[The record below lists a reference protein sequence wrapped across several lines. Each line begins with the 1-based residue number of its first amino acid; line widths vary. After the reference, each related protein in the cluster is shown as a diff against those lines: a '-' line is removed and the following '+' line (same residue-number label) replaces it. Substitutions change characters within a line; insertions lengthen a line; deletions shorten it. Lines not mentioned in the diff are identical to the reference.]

1 MSSVLSRHRN
11 FRLDGLDRGLGRLA
25 RSQLAHRKMV
35 GLFWLT
41 VAVVGIAL
49 VGPIAGRLTSSEALP
64 GLPSY
69 QAGLAIMHTYG
80 NGGDNT
86 PIVAVVTLPRPERAN
101 SVAGRAALSATFAGL
116 SSDHSLRVL
125 SYPAVNDPRLISPN
139 GHAALGLVF
148 AGNNPPTSVQL
159 AAWLRAGAPPGVT
172 VAATGINDL
181 QNAPGSGGLGVLGEV
196 VIGAIGALV
205 VLVLVFGSFLAVVPL
220 VVAAVSVL
228 GTFLLLGAITTVTG
242 VSQLVEYLVA
252 LIGLGVAIDYSLLV
266 VTRWREE
273 RDQGRSNDEAVIMA
287 MTTAG
292 RSVLFSGV
300 TVALG
305 LFALI
310 AVPFA
315 FVRSLG
321 YGGLLIPL
329 VTVIAALTLLPVLLS
344 AWGPRLDRR
353 SRRAARRHQRRAGQ
367 PSRAWTSWT
376 KGVIRHRI
384 LAVAAALTVLG
395 VLLGVAFGL
404 RVGEVR
410 PTSLA
415 RSGPAELGLVALQHA
430 GFPVGVL
437 SPIEVLVPDR
447 TDPTVLAAQLG
458 TIHGVDTAIAP
469 TGTAWRRSGTAIV
482 DVLPSAPT
490 SSTTDD
496 AAVSAVRATV
506 ARLASGAQVAGN
518 GPEEVDLVH
527 AFYSRFPFIVAL
539 VALLSLLALARA
551 FRSVVLPIKAVLL
564 NVLSVGA
571 AYGALVL
578 IWQHG
583 YGSRAIWGIPA
594 TGVVVDFVPLMVFAF
609 LFGLSMDY
617 EVFILSRIK
626 EARDAGKSTDDA
638 IVDGLGHTGR
648 LVTSAAII
656 LFFAFAALAS
666 GPDVQIKVFATGMAV
681 GILLDA
687 TVVRA
692 LLVPALV
699 SLLGKWNWWLPW
711 ARPAAN
717 AEITAVS
724 ASGRWISGGEA
735 IDSRVSGLEP
745 EKSSTLI

>member
-1 MSSVLSRHRN
+1 MTPHRKGAPSRARPEC
-11 FRLDGLDRGLGRLA
+11 GLGRLA
-25 RSQLAHRKMV
+25 RILIAHRKAV
-35 GLFWLT
+35 GLFWVV

-49 VGPIAGRLTSSEALP
+49 VGPIAGRLTSSEDLP

-80 NGGDNT
+80 NGGNNT
-86 PIVAVVTLPRPERAN
+86 PIVAVATLPGTERVD
-101 SVAGRAALSATFAGL
+101 SLAGRAAIEATFGGL
-116 SSDHSLRVL
+116 SSQRSLRVV
-125 SYPAVNDPRLISPN
+125 SYPAVNDRALISPN
-139 GHAALGLVF
+139 GHTALGLVF
-148 AGNNPPTSVQL
+148 AGDNPPTSVQL
-159 AAWLRAGAPPGVT
+159 AARLRANAPPGIT
-172 VAATGINDL
+172 VATTSLNDL
-181 QNAPGSGGLGVLGEV
+181 QNAPGTGGVGVLGEL

-205 VLVLVFGSFLAVVPL
+205 VLVLVFGSLLAVVPL
-220 VVAAVSVL
+220 IVAAVSIL
-228 GTFLLLGAITTVTG
+228 GTFLLLGALTTVTG

-273 RDQGRSNDEAVIMA
+273 RERGSSNDEAVVIA

-305 LFALI
+305 LFALV

-353 SRRAARRHQRRAGQ
+353 RKKTKRNRHGTPGG
-367 PSRAWTSWT
+367 PSRAWTAWT
-376 KGVIRHRI
+376 SGVIRHRI
-384 LAVAAALTVLG
+384 LAIAAALIVLG
-395 VLLGVAFGL
+395 ILCGAAFGL
-404 RVGEVR
+404 RAGEVR

-415 RSGPAELGLVALQHA
+415 RSGPAEHGLVAFQHA

-447 TDPTVLAAQLG
+447 TDTAVLAAQLG
-458 TIHGVDTAIAP
+458 AIHGVDAAIAP
-469 TGTAWRRSGTAIV
+469 TGAAWRRSGTSIV

-490 SSTTDD
+490 SSVTDN
-496 AAVSAVRATV
+496 ATVSNVRATAV
-506 ARLASGAQVAGN
+506 HLAPGAQVAGD
-518 GPEEVDLVH
+518 GPEQVDLVH
-527 AFYSRFPFIVAL
+527 AFYSRFPWIVAL
-539 VALLSLLALARA
+539 VALLSLLALARS
-551 FRSVVLPIKAVLL
+551 FRSVVLPIKAVIL
-564 NVLSVGA
+564 NLLSVGA
-571 AYGALVL
+571 TCGALVL

-583 YGSRAIWGIPA
+583 YGSHALWGIPA
-594 TGVVVDFVPLMVFAF
+594 TGVVVNFVPLMVFAF

-626 EARDAGKSTDDA
+626 EAHDAGMSTDDA

-656 LFFAFAALAS
+656 LFLAFAALAA
-666 GPDVQIKVFATGMAV
+666 GPNVPLKVFATGMAV

-711 ARPAAN
+711 AHSGDV
-717 AEITAVS
+717 AEHLS
-724 ASGRWISGGEA
+724 ASAEKELLV
-735 IDSRVSGLEP
+735 IDDVASNFDDSQVRSYRH
-745 EKSSTLI
+745 

>member
-1 MSSVLSRHRN
+1 VVALS
-11 FRLDGLDRGLGRLA
+11 
-25 RSQLAHRKMV
+25 
-35 GLFWLT
+35 WLV

-49 VGPIAGRLTSSEALP
+49 VGPIADRLTSSEVLT

-86 PIVAVVTLPRPERAN
+86 PIVAVITLPGTERVD
-101 SVAGRAALSATFAGL
+101 SPTGRAALSATFGGL
-116 SSDHSLRVL
+116 RAERSLRVV
-125 SYPAVNDPRLISPN
+125 SYPAVNDVRLISSS

-148 AGNNPPTSVQL
+148 AGNDPPTSVQL
-159 AAWLRAGAPPGVT
+159 ASWLRGTAPSGVT
-172 VAATGINDL
+172 VQTTSINDL
-181 QNAPGSGGLGVLGEV
+181 QNAPGSGGLGVLGEL
-196 VIGAIGALV
+196 ILGAIGALV
-205 VLVLVFGSFLAVVPL
+205 VLMLVFGSFLAVIPL
-220 VVAAVSVL
+220 VVAAVSIL
-228 GTFLLLGAITTVTG
+228 GTFLLLGAITTITG

-252 LIGLGVAIDYSLLV
+252 LIGLGVAIDYSLLI

-273 RDQGRSNDEAVIMA
+273 RARGRSNDEAVVLA

-292 RSVLFSGV
+292 RSVLLSAV
-300 TVALG
+300 TVAVG

-310 AVPFA
+310 VVPYA
-315 FVRSLG
+315 FIRSLG

-329 VTVIAALTLLPVLLS
+329 VTVTAAFTLLPVMLS

-353 SRRAARRHQRRAGQ
+353 RRNAKRNRHGGAVGA
-367 PSRAWTSWT
+367 SRAWVGWT
-376 KGVIRHRI
+376 KGVIHYRI

-395 VLLGVAFGL
+395 ILLGVAFGM

-415 RSGPAELGLVALQHA
+415 RTGSAEQGLIALQRA

-447 TDPTVLAAQLG
+447 SDPVVLAARLG
-458 TIHGVDTAIAP
+458 AIRGVDTAIAP
-469 TGTAWRRSGTAIV
+469 TGAAWRRSGTAVI

-490 SSTTDD
+490 SSPTDD
-496 AAVSAVRATV
+496 ATVSAVRATV
-506 ARLASGAQVAGN
+506 AHLAPSAQVAGD
-518 GPEEVDLVH
+518 GPQEADLVH

-539 VALLSLLALARA
+539 VGLLSLLALARA
-551 FRSVVLPIKAVLL
+551 FRSVVLPVKAVVV
-564 NVLSVGA
+564 NALSVGA

-626 EARDAGKSTDDA
+626 EAHDAGKSTDEA
-638 IVDGLGHTGR
+638 VVDGLGHTGR

-656 LFFAFAALAS
+656 LFLAFAALAA

-687 TVVRA
+687 TVIRA

-699 SLLGKWNWWLPW
+699 SLLGRWNWLMPRVH
-711 ARPAAN
+711 AGVAAK
-717 AEITAVS
+717 ELFTD
-724 ASGRWISGGEA
+724 SGEESVA
-735 IDSRVSGLEP
+735 IVRCLGAAADQQER
-745 EKSSTLI
+745 